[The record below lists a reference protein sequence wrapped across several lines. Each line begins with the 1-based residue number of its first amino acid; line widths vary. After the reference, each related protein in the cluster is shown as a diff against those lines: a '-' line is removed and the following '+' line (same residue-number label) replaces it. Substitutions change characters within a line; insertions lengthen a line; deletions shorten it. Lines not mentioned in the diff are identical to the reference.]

1 VNRRPEIAIVAPN
14 ASAEE
19 AAAVVAALA
28 QFMRNHAPVVVHDA
42 PEPSPWKQAALHEG
56 VVRGPDF
63 PPFWA

>member
-42 PEPSPWKQAALHEG
+42 PEQAALHEG